1 MKLLQVRKLSTN
13 TPDTHVQ
20 LNRDHV
26 QETADAAMS
35 HIQPATDRGH
45 FTTLWD
51 SKAVLM
57 SSDETSST
65 REPAAL

>member
-26 QETADAAMS
+26 QETADAAMN
-35 HIQPATDRGH
+35 HIQPAADRGH
-45 FTTLWD
+45 FTAP
-51 SKAVLM
+51 KHAVGLQG
-57 SSDETSST
+57 SPDVI
-65 REPAAL
+65 R